1 VIDVLVVTHNS
12 GSVINE
18 CVEGFVN
25 PCIASL
31 VVVDA
36 GSVDPSY
43 LDRLPEPAV
52 VVRTY
57 NHGYGTCM
65 NMAAQRGA
73 APWLAMVNPD
83 AYISAPELASLM
95 AQAERVEADA
105 IGPLLVDAS
114 GQRNRQARRAPCPP
128 WRRFRRPTLAFDNDA
143 EEVEILQ
150 GAIMLIRRSAF
161 EAVGGFDVRYF
172 LYGEEDDLLA
182 RMRSAGSRV
191 YLSHSIVATHVG
203 AGSSTGVSLS
213 WRTGQQLRGR
223 TQYIARHHSLPEAA
237 IAYIVELVRVCRSHN
252 VAIAL
257 AAAKVSARD
266 PRKMPLPR

>member
-12 GSVINE
+12 GLVIDE
-18 CVEGFVN
+18 CIAGLLD

-43 LDRLPEPAV
+43 LDHLPEPTV
-52 VVRTY
+52 VVGTY

-65 NMAAQRGA
+65 NMAAQRGT

-83 AYISAPELASLM
+83 AYISAPELTSLVT
-95 AQAERVEADA
+95 QAERVEADA

-114 GQRNRQARRAPCPP
+114 GQPSGQSRRAICPP
-128 WRRFRRPTLAFDNDA
+128 WRRFRRSTLAFDNDA
-143 EEVEILQ
+143 EEVEVLY
-150 GAIMLIRRSAF
+150 GAVMLVRRSAF

-191 YLSHSIVATHVG
+191 YLSHSVVATHLG

-213 WRTGQQLRGR
+213 WRYGQLLRGR
-223 TQYIARHHSLPEAA
+223 TQYIARHYSSLEAA
-237 IAYIVELVRVCRSHN
+237 IAYIVELVRMCRSHN
-252 VAIAL
+252 VAFAF

-266 PRKMPLPR
+266 PRRMPLPP